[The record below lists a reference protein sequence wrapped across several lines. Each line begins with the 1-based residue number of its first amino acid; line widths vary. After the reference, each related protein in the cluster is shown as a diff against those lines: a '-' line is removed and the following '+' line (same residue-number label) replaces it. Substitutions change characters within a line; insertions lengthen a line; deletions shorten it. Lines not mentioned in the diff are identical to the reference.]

1 MGIRDPSVRMTS
13 SLKIQLKTDAST
25 CFGEF
30 GRIRSAWLMLVLS
43 YDVIASANEWRDS
56 GREVTVNSQA
66 PLCTEGN
73 ALVVQASPL
82 PSQLSQGLL
91 QSMKVRQSASVP

>member
-43 YDVIASANEWRDS
+43 YDVIASANGVAADHRS
-56 GREVTVNSQA
+56 S
-66 PLCTEGN
+66 
-73 ALVVQASPL
+73 L
-82 PSQLSQGLL
+82 PCRPFQLSHCVLRVAVNIL
-91 QSMKVRQSASVP
+91 DCITLSTPSSRQ